1 MDKFVLFLSVLLLS
15 SCTVALY
22 VQKGNTGSE
31 IHVENPVSSSI
42 DSTHII
48 LNNPLKK

>member
-1 MDKFVLFLSVLLLS
+1 MDKFILFLSALLLS

-22 VQKGNTGSE
+22 VQKGNTGSK

>member
-1 MDKFVLFLSVLLLS
+1 MDKIVLLLSVLLLS

-22 VQKGNTGSE
+22 MQKGNTGSE

-48 LNNPLKK
+48 LNNPLNR